1 MGFAPASCDCLH
13 KTGCNHHH
21 VPKIDPFP
29 ILLQIRGAYIIRA
42 FYGCMVTRGVLYANL
57 TYWQDFF
64 QHKDHHVM
72 ILILTRSCHF
82 HSLVNF
88 YLNLLTIFLLGLS
101 HSPDELLDPRVQS
114 YIISLYDFVTKKNCP
129 LSNSNG

>member
-64 QHKDHHVM
+64 QLPRDDPYPDQIV
-72 ILILTRSCHF
+72 SF
-82 HSLVNF
+82 SQF
-88 YLNLLTIFLLGLS
+88 GQFLS
-101 HSPDELLDPRVQS
+101 EPIND
-114 YIISLYDFVTKKNCP
+114 ISFGFKP
-129 LSNSNG
+129 FA